1 MGRSS
6 ASEPAVVLVVGLG
19 DGRMEREEPMAVI
32 ECCRAAVVVWIE
44 VGEGVVEL
52 VGGIGNGWG

>member
-1 MGRSS
+1 M
-6 ASEPAVVLVVGLG
+6 VLVVGLG